1 MPQRQP
7 QNAHPADGIYFG
19 LMSGTSMDGVDGVA
33 VRFEA
38 GKAPVVLA
46 EAFVGF
52 AQSLRD
58 ALFALQQPG
67 DDEIDRESLAANALV
82 ARYAVCCHELQR
94 TAGLSR
100 DEIRAIGVHGQTVR
114 HRPERGY
121 TRQINNPALL
131 AELTQVDVIADFRSR
146 DVAAGGHGAPL
157 APGFHATV
165 FGAAGETR
173 VVCNLGGISNITILP
188 GEGGDVRGFDCGPAN
203 ALLDEWATRHLGKP
217 YDDGGKFAARGTVH
231 AALLDALLDEPY
243 FAAPPPKS
251 TGRDLFNPAWLDAK
265 LAAFSHVAPQDVQ
278 ATLAALTAVSVARE
292 IALACSGL
300 QGRVR
305 MRRRRTQSGAARCA
319 PACAARG
326 RRAGHGRYDSGTRR
340 AASAGRGTRVRV
352 ARVPFHR
359 APARQSRDGYRCGRQ
374 PRARRALSALTRGR
388 PRGERRMENGHKKRG
403 MMPRFSFRRTGV
415 DLSCA
420 QTENDEP
427 HPQVVVAFGFL
438 ITNWAPLRSSL

>member
-7 QNAHPADGIYFG
+7 QNVHPADGIYFG

-38 GKAPVVLA
+38 GKAPAVLA

-67 DDEIDRESLAANALV
+67 DNEIDRESLAANALV
-82 ARYAVCCHELQR
+82 TRYAVCCHELQR

-121 TRQINNPALL
+121 TRQLNNPALL
-131 AELTQVDVIADFRSR
+131 AELTHVDVIADFRSR
-146 DVAAGGHGAPL
+146 DVGARGPPAPPAPPL
-157 APGFHATV
+157 APAFHATV
-165 FGAAGETR
+165 FGAPGETR

-203 ALLDEWATRHLGKP
+203 ALIDAWATRHLGKP

-231 AALLDALLDEPY
+231 VPLLDALLDEPY

-265 LAAFSHVAPQDVQ
+265 LAAFAQVAPEDVQ
-278 ATLAALTAVSVARE
+278 ATLTALTAVSVARE
-292 IALACSGL
+292 IAQHAPGCKAVFVCGGGARNPVLLDALRHALREAGVPATVDTTAALGVPPQQVEALAFAWLAYRFTARQPGNL
-300 QGRVR
+300 ATV
-305 MRRRRTQSGAARCA
+305 TGAA
-319 PACAARG
+319 G
-326 RRAGHGRYDSGTRR
+326 N
-340 AASAGRGTRVRV
+340 RVL
-352 ARVPFHR
+352 
-359 APARQSRDGYRCGRQ
+359 G
-374 PRARRALSALTRGR
+374 ALYPG
-388 PRGERRMENGHKKRG
+388 
-403 MMPRFSFRRTGV
+403 
-415 DLSCA
+415 
-420 QTENDEP
+420 
-427 HPQVVVAFGFL
+427 
-438 ITNWAPLRSSL
+438 